1 MTSALVVIDVQSAL
15 FDPAP
20 RPADAEAVLARIA
33 ALAASARAAHVP
45 VVWVHHEQAGSPLAR
60 HSPGWALATG
70 LEAAPEDTVVHKT
83 TPDSFLR
90 TDLADRL
97 AERGVR
103 ELVVCGYASEF
114 CVDTTVRS
122 AAARGFAVRLV
133 ADAHTT
139 HDKPHASG
147 AQIRAHENATLP
159 AIRSFGVP
167 MAVVPADAVRW
178 TAPPAA

>member
-1 MTSALVVIDVQSAL
+1 MTTALVVIDVQSAL
-15 FDPAP
+15 FDPTP
-20 RPADAEAVLARIA
+20 RPADANAVLARIA

-45 VVWVHHEQAGSPLAR
+45 VLWVHHEQAGSPLAR
-60 HSPGWALATG
+60 HSPGWALAAG
-70 LEAAPEDTVVHKT
+70 LQADPRDTVVHKT

-90 TDLADRL
+90 TDL

-147 AQIRAHENATLP
+147 AQIRAHENATLS

-167 MAVVPADAVRW
+167 MATVPADAVRW
-178 TAPPAA
+178 TTPPTA